1 MNHCCPIKLTS
12 QIVNPINIGA
22 QIFDILAKSQ
32 SHKGI
37 RDKLRLCVL
46 AKINIKYLYS
56 RFAFCGESYTYRKLI
71 FLNCGSIQIQM
82 KKFLKYFALGLLA
95 ILVCF
100 GITTYPKL
108 DLISGF
114 SAKSIASGHFI
125 DNRSIEIIEQGDND
139 ISLVNKATNAINDAR
154 KFATSSVYGIM
165 ERKAIYR
172 EGLGSTLI
180 NENFDE
186 SKPYEVPKRT
196 KNTTNLPF
204 PYGNNEPKDTIFSN
218 IDYKKLNAVVAN
230 AFDKDGEKS
239 KRTRAV
245 LVIYKDKII
254 AEKYDT
260 NFNKNS
266 RLLGWS
272 MTKSITGTM
281 FGILQK
287 QGKIDVTKPA
297 SITEWKNDDR
307 TKITL
312 NDLLHMNSGLEWE
325 EKYDKICDATKML
338 FQAEDMSRVQL
349 EKPIAFAPNTH
360 WNYSSGTTNLLS
372 GILRN
377 QFKTHQEYL
386 DFWYTN
392 LLDKIGMNS
401 ALIET
406 DMTGNFVGS
415 SYGWA
420 TARDWGKFGLLYL
433 HKGNWNG
440 EQLFDESWAKYVATP
455 TNTSNGRYG
464 AQFWLNAGGHFP
476 DVPRE
481 MYYAS
486 GYQGQMV
493 AIFPSRDLVIVHL
506 GLSEKFDFNGF
517 LSGVIGSLS
526 EKN

>member
-1 MNHCCPIKLTS
+1 M
-12 QIVNPINIGA
+12 
-22 QIFDILAKSQ
+22 F
-32 SHKGI
+32 
-37 RDKLRLCVL
+37 
-46 AKINIKYLYS
+46 
-56 RFAFCGESYTYRKLI
+56 
-71 FLNCGSIQIQM
+71 QM
-82 KKFLKYFALGLLA
+82 KKFFKIFAVLLVLLLVYLRTA
-95 ILVCF
+95 I
-100 GITTYPKL
+100 YPQL

-114 SAKSIASGHFI
+114 ASKSVASGHFL
-125 DNRSIEIIEQGDND
+125 DNRSLETIQQGDND
-139 ISLVNKATNAINDAR
+139 IPKIDWAKNTIDATE
-154 KFATSSVYGIM
+154 KYVTATVYGLK

-172 EGLGSTLI
+172 EGLGATLI
-180 NENFDE
+180 NDDFDV
-186 SKPYEVPKRT
+186 SKLYNVPKR
-196 KNTTNLPF
+196 KKLENNLPF
-204 PYGNNEPKDTIFSN
+204 PYGNNEPKDTVFTN
-218 IDYKKLNAVVAN
+218 IDYKKLNATVAN
-230 AFDKDGEKS
+230 AFDKKGEKS
-239 KRTRAV
+239 KRTRAI

-272 MTKSITGTM
+272 MTKSITATM

-297 SITEWKNDDR
+297 SITEWKNDKR
-307 TKITL
+307 ANITL

-325 EKYDKICDATKML
+325 ENYEKISDATKML
-338 FQAEDMSRVQL
+338 FIEEDMSQSQL
-349 EKPIAFAPNTH
+349 RKPAAFKPNSH

-406 DMTGNFVGS
+406 DMAGNFVGS

-440 EQLFDESWAKYVATP
+440 EQLFDESWANYVATP

-464 AQFWLNAGGHFP
+464 AQFWLNAGGHFQ

-506 GLSEKFDFNGF
+506 GLSEKFDFNRF
-517 LSGVIGSLS
+517 LSGVTGSLS
-526 EKN
+526 KKN